1 MDITLI
7 LIACIV
13 LLAVLVIRLE
23 YKMKKFLVSKSSK
36 NIDESLQELNTKT
49 KDLEKFRTELESY
62 LKSVEKRLRRSV
74 QSVHTIRFNPF
85 KGTGSGG
92 NQSFATS
99 FINEEGDGV
108 IISSMYSRE
117 HISVFSK
124 PIKKNSSEFELS
136 EEESVSLTEAK
147 KNLGK

>member
-1 MDITLI
+1 MEITLI
-7 LIACIV
+7 LIFCII
-13 LLAVLVIRLE
+13 LLAILVIRLE
-23 YKMKKFLVSKSSK
+23 YKIKKFLVSKSSK
-36 NIDESLQELNTKT
+36 NIDDSLQDLNTRS
-49 KDLEKFRTELESY
+49 KDLENFRSEIESY
-62 LKSVEKRLRRSV
+62 LKSVERRLRRSV
-74 QSVHTIRFNPF
+74 QSIHTIRFNPF

-117 HISVFSK
+117 HISIFSK
-124 PIKKNSSEFELS
+124 PIKKNSPEFELS
-136 EEESVSLTEAK
+136 EEESVSLSEAK